1 MKSYKIGLGNNNTA
15 LRREAD
21 SDYVRFWDGQARLLH
36 WFKPWTQT
44 LQWDPPFARWFL
56 GGTTNIAYN
65 ALDVHQDERGDKP
78 AILWEGEDG
87 STRSVSYRD
96 LWLQVQ
102 SVANALKSLGVKKGD
117 RIAIY
122 LPMVPEILVSML
134 ACARIGAVHT
144 VIFSGFSSSSL
155 AERINDSG
163 SKVVIAA
170 DMGYRRGREVNLKE
184 VVEKALQETK
194 SVEHVIMMYRQGS
207 APEQSGYVSW
217 EDISNSSSP
226 CPAEQ
231 VESTDPLFILYTS
244 GTTGRPKGVLHGTG
258 GYMTHIHSTFRW
270 AFDIKDSDVYFC
282 TADIG
287 WVTGH
292 SYVAY
297 APLLCGATQVMYEG
311 APDYPDA
318 SRLWK
323 IIERHHAT
331 IFYTTPT
338 ALRMLI
344 KHGDHIPKSHDL
356 SALRL
361 LGSVGEPINPEVWR
375 WYYRVVGGSKCP
387 IIDTWW
393 QTETGG
399 MLISALPGIETIP
412 LKPGS
417 GTFSIPGL
425 DMAVLDDDGKEVPPD
440 TKGYLVVRNP
450 WPGIMLTLWG
460 DDDKYRD
467 VYWSK
472 FKDCYYPGDYAR
484 MDEDGYLWLLGRADD
499 ILKVAGH
506 RIGTAE
512 LESCIVSHDAV
523 AESAVV
529 GVPDEVKGESI
540 AAFVVLR
547 EGSGDITSIGGD
559 LRALVSETVGPIA
572 RPDSIYVVPALPKT
586 RSGKIMRRLLRNLAT
601 GDATGDTTTME
612 DASVLDGVKEAI
624 SAQPGQEPRS

>member
-1 MKSYKIGLGNNNTA
+1 MESYEIGLGNDDTE

-44 LQWDPPFARWFL
+44 LQWNPPFAKWFV
-56 GGTTNIAYN
+56 GGTTNISYN
-65 ALDVHQDERGDKP
+65 ALDVHQDERGEKP

-96 LWLQVQ
+96 LWVQVQ

-144 VIFSGFSSSSL
+144 VVFSGFSSSSL

-170 DMGYRRGREVNLKE
+170 DIGYRRGKKVLLKE
-184 VVEKALQETK
+184 VVEKALQDTQ
-194 SVEHVIMMYRQGS
+194 SVEHVIMLYRQGS
-207 APEQSGYVSW
+207 AAEQSEYVSW
-217 EDISNSSSP
+217 ADIAGSSDP
-226 CPAEQ
+226 CPAEPL
-231 VESTDPLFILYTS
+231 ESTDPLFILYTS

-297 APLLCGATQVMYEG
+297 APLLCGATQVIYEG

-323 IIERHHAT
+323 IIERHRAT

-417 GTFSIPGL
+417 GTFPIPGL
-425 DMAVLDDDGKEVPPD
+425 DMVVLDDDGNEVPLG
-440 TKGYLVVRNP
+440 TKGYLAVRNP

-460 DDDKYRD
+460 DDDKYRE

-499 ILKVAGH
+499 ILKVSGH

-540 AAFVVLR
+540 AAFVVLKK
-547 EGSGDITSIGGD
+547 GSGDTAGIGGK
-559 LRALVSETVGPIA
+559 LRALISENVGPIA
-572 RPDSIYVVPALPKT
+572 RPDAIYVVPALPKT
-586 RSGKIMRRLLRNLAT
+586 RSGKIMRRLLRNLVT
-601 GDATGDTTTME
+601 GNATGDTTTME
-612 DASVLDGVKEAI
+612 DASVLDGVKEAV
-624 SAQPGQEPRS
+624 STQSG

>member
-1 MKSYKIGLGNNNTA
+1 MESYDIGLGNNDATV
-15 LRREAD
+15 RSEAER
-21 SDYVRFWDGQARLLH
+21 DYVRFWDGQARLLN
-36 WFKPWTQT
+36 WFEPWTQT
-44 LQWDPPFARWFL
+44 LRWDPPFARWFV
-56 GGTTNIAYN
+56 GGVTNISYN
-65 ALDVHQDERGDKP
+65 ALDAHQDTRGDKP

-87 STRSVSYRD
+87 SSRILTYRD
-96 LWLQVQ
+96 MWLQVQ
-102 SVANALKSLGVKKGD
+102 RAANGLKSLGVKKGD
-117 RIAIY
+117 RVTIY
-122 LPMVPEILVSML
+122 LPMVPELIISMM

-144 VIFSGFSSSSL
+144 VVFSGFSAGSL

-163 SKVVIAA
+163 SEVVIAA
-170 DMGYRRGREVNLKE
+170 DVGYRRGRPVRLMD
-184 VVEKALQETK
+184 VVGDALIKAP
-194 SVEHVIMMYRQGS
+194 SVRHVVMLNRES
-207 APEQSGYVSW
+207 APPGGPPYVSW
-217 EDISNSSSP
+217 DDIMKQPDS
-226 CPAEQ
+226 CAAEP
-231 VESTDPLFILYTS
+231 VGSTDPLFILYTS

-270 AFDIKDSDVYFC
+270 AFDIKDDDIYFC

-297 APLLCGATQVMYEG
+297 APFLCGATQVIYEG

-323 IIERHHAT
+323 IIEKYRAT

-361 LGSVGEPINPEVWR
+361 LGSVGEPINPEVWK
-375 WYYRVVGGSKCP
+375 WYYRVVGGSRCP

-399 MLISALPGIETIP
+399 MLISALPGIETRP

-417 GTFSIPGL
+417 GTVSIPGL
-425 DMAVLDDDGKEVPPD
+425 DMAVLDENGNDVPPD
-440 TKGYLVVRNP
+440 TKGYLAVRNP
-450 WPGIMLTLWG
+450 WPGMMLTLWK
-460 DDDKYRD
+460 DDQKYKD

-472 FKDCYYPGDYAR
+472 FDGCYYPGDYAR
-484 MDEDGYLWLLGRADD
+484 IDEDGYLWLLGRADD
-499 ILKVAGH
+499 ILKVSGH

-512 LESCIVSHDAV
+512 LESCVVSHDAI

-529 GVPDEVKGESI
+529 GMPDEVKGESI
-540 AAFVVLR
+540 VVFAVPR
-547 EGSGDITSIGGD
+547 EGAGDTGSLGGEI
-559 LRALVSETVGPIA
+559 RKLVVGAIGPIA
-572 RPDSIYVVPALPKT
+572 KPDSVYVVPSLPKT
-586 RSGKIMRRLLRNLAT
+586 RSGKIMRRLLKNMVA
-601 GDATGDTTTME
+601 GDAVGDTTTME
-612 DASVLDGVKEAI
+612 DASVLDGVRAAI
-624 SAQPGQEPRS
+624 SDQHG

>member
-1 MKSYKIGLGNNNTA
+1 MESYEIGLGNDDA
-15 LRREAD
+15 EFRREAD

-44 LQWDPPFARWFL
+44 LQWNPPFARWFV
-56 GGTTNIAYN
+56 GGTTNISYN
-65 ALDVHQDERGDKP
+65 ALDVHQEERGEKP

-102 SVANALKSLGVKKGD
+102 SVANALKSLGIKKGD

-144 VIFSGFSSSSL
+144 VVFSGFSSASL

-170 DMGYRRGREVNLKE
+170 DTGYRRGKKVRLKE
-184 VVEKALQETK
+184 VVEKALQDTR
-194 SVEHVIMMYRQGS
+194 SVEHVIMLYRQEP
-207 APEQSGYVSW
+207 APAQSEYVSW
-217 EDISNSSSP
+217 ADIAGSSDP
-226 CPAEQ
+226 CPAEPL
-231 VESTDPLFILYTS
+231 ESADPLFILYTS

-297 APLLCGATQVMYEG
+297 APLLCGATQVIYEG

-323 IIERHHAT
+323 IIERHRAT

-344 KHGDHIPKSHDL
+344 KYGDHMPKSHDL

-375 WYYRVVGGSKCP
+375 WYYMVVGGSRCP

-417 GTFSIPGL
+417 GTFPIPGL
-425 DMAVLDDDGKEVPPD
+425 DMAVLDDDGNEVPPN
-440 TKGYLVVRNP
+440 TKGYLAVRNP

-472 FKDCYYPGDYAR
+472 FKGLYYPGDYAR

-499 ILKVAGH
+499 ILKVSGH

-512 LESCIVSHDAV
+512 LESCIVSHEAV

-529 GVPDEVKGESI
+529 GIPDEVKGESI

-547 EGSGDITSIGGD
+547 EGSGDATGMGGK
-559 LRALVSETVGPIA
+559 LRSLVSENVGPIA
-572 RPDSIYVVPALPKT
+572 KPDAIYVVPALPKT

-601 GDATGDTTTME
+601 GNATGDTTTME
-612 DASVLDGVKEAI
+612 DASVLDGVKEAV
-624 SAQPGQEPRS
+624 SGQSG

>member
-44 LQWDPPFARWFL
+44 LQWNPPFARWFV

-170 DMGYRRGREVNLKE
+170 DTGYRRGRKVNLKE

-194 SVEHVIMMYRQGS
+194 SVEHVIMIYRQGS
-207 APEQSGYVSW
+207 APKQPRYVSW
-217 EDISNSSSP
+217 EDISDSSSP

-270 AFDIKDSDVYFC
+270 AFDIKDSDIYFC

-417 GTFSIPGL
+417 GTFPIPGL

-540 AAFVVLR
+540 AAFVVLK
-547 EGSGDITSIGGD
+547 EGSGDAAGIDAD
-559 LRALVSETVGPIA
+559 LRALISETVGPIA

-624 SAQPGQEPRS
+624 SAQPA